1 MILVFNALGENFSR
15 LNNITENKRSIV
27 GEMGECTG
35 GWYVA
40 LEVQFNCL
48 VVLDNS

>member
-1 MILVFNALGENFSR
+1 

-27 GEMGECTG
+27 GEMGECTD

-40 LEVQFNCL
+40 LRCSLFIC
-48 VVLDNS
+48 